1 MFDPALL
8 TAFLALAEKTVNGA
22 LSLDAATQARLRSM
36 AGRSLAVCFR
46 EPALDVFVL
55 FEDGQV
61 SLRAVFDQPVDVS
74 LSGTWMEFI
83 RLGGADDKATT
94 LINSPILVEGD
105 SAFLTELQAVAGAL
119 EIDWEG
125 LLARGL
131 GDVSAHQLGRT
142 VRRAVRWGRKAAKGF
157 VEAVSEYAREES
169 GSVVSRPEFDQ
180 WRAEVE
186 STRAAVE
193 RIDLKLARVAEQLNA
208 LRR

>member
-22 LSLDAATQARLRSM
+22 LSLDAATCARLQGM
-36 AGRSLAVCFR
+36 VGRSLAVRFE

-55 FEDGQV
+55 FEDGRV
-61 SLRAVFDQPVDVS
+61 GLRAVYDGPVDVS

-83 RLGGADDKATT
+83 GLGGAEDKATA
-94 LINSPILVEGD
+94 LINSPIVVEGD
-105 SAFLTELQAVAGAL
+105 SAFLTELQSIAGAL

-125 LLARGL
+125 LLARGV
-131 GDVSAHQLGRT
+131 GDIPAHQLGRN

-157 VEAVSEYAREES
+157 VDAVAEYAREET
-169 GSVVSRPEFDQ
+169 GAVVSRPEFEQ
-180 WRAEVE
+180 WRAEVN

-193 RIDLKLARVAEQLNA
+193 RIDLKLARLAEQLNA